1 MISEYNKSEVISM
14 LTIDKIKSEFEP
26 NTPIFI
32 SDLQNKNEYSNDSL
46 RKFLSRMAEAGA
58 IKRFQKGVYY
68 IPEKTIFGESSLNPA
83 DVIKRKYL
91 SDGQKQYGVLA
102 GLSLLN
108 KWGLTTQVP
117 NVIEIV
123 TNNETNRKR
132 TIEVGNQSVILR
144 CSKTPISEANIKI
157 IEFLEVVSNIDFNN
171 EEQIASLITYLKT
184 EHFAR
189 AVLDQVL
196 INYPKQTYKNLV
208 ESGMINEFA

>member
-1 MISEYNKSEVISM
+1 MSM
-14 LTIDKIKSEFEP
+14 LTIDEIKSEFEP
-26 NTPIFI
+26 NTPIFL
-32 SDLQNKNEYSNDSL
+32 SELENKNEYSSDSL
-46 RKFLSRMAEAGA
+46 RKFLSRMARAGV

-68 IPEKTIFGESSLNPA
+68 IPEKTIFGESSLNPV

-91 SDGQKQYGVLA
+91 GNGKKQYGVMT

-132 TIEVGNQSVILR
+132 TVEVGNQRVILR

-157 IEFLEVVSNIDFNN
+157 IEFLEAVSNIDFNN
-171 EEQIASLITYLKT
+171 EEQTASLRTYLKT
-184 EHFAR
+184 EHFSR
-189 AVLDQVL
+189 ANLDLVL
-196 INYPKQTYKNLV
+196 INYSKKTYKKLV